1 MADND
6 SAVEGFRLTKEQKNW
21 YGDYKKL
28 HKVTEM
34 IKKGLRV
41 EYGKIQALQQ
51 LLDQSQEVKA
61 EMMKGAP
68 TNPINEIEGQGGMER

>member
-1 MADND
+1 MADKD